1 MVKDNALTA
10 STILAHLALSFFL
23 FNSLIGTTYI
33 RNKLTT
39 KYKGMDIIE
48 QRTRIDVH
56 GISMS
61 KAELTT
67 RLKYE
72 V

>member
-1 MVKDNALTA
+1 MVKDKALTA
-10 STILAHLALSFFL
+10 SAIRAPLALFFVF
-23 FNSLIGTTYI
+23 FNSLIWTTYI

-61 KAELTT
+61 K
-67 RLKYE
+67 
-72 V
+72 VN